1 MNIIVIINIV
11 LVVGECHVLLGQYA
25 AMSIL
30 QGGNG
35 FSFFAEPVYKYF
47 TAGKCTGIDI
57 LNDQIPDITY
67 STFCD

>member
-1 MNIIVIINIV
+1 MY
-11 LVVGECHVLLGQYA
+11 HLGQYA

-47 TAGKCTGIDI
+47 TAGKRTGIDI
-57 LNDQIPDITY
+57 LNDQIPDHTLRFVIEKVQ
-67 STFCD
+67 